1 VARELKVGR
10 MSTSRWYRQ
19 WKKSGA
25 EALKAAARA
34 GRKPLPRRVELPT
47 AGAAEDQRRKGTEF
61 SRPQLLAMAL
71 EATRVICA
79 A

>member
-1 VARELKVGR
+1 
-10 MSTSRWYRQ
+10 M
-19 WKKSGA
+19 KKDAS
-25 EALKAAARA
+25 
-34 GRKPLPRRVELPT
+34 PT
-47 AGAAEDQRRKGTEF
+47 AGPTEDQRKKGTEF